1 VSSHDYSPAPYPFC
15 TENGAAEVYSIPAA
29 RRAERYWLYGLLFA
43 LTLLT
48 ATITGAAMQA
58 DFDHNRPFDIENS
71 YPLYIEMFRN
81 PGVLLH
87 GLPFSLTLLA
97 ILLAHELGHYL
108 AALYHRV
115 DASLPYFMPSP
126 FLGTFGAF
134 IRVRSPI
141 YSKRVLFDIG
151 VSGPLAGF
159 VFLLPALAIGLAFSK
174 VIPHIA
180 HEGTIRFGVPRL
192 EWLLAR
198 AIFPG
203 VSTGDLYLH
212 PVARAAWVGM
222 FATAMNLLPIG
233 QLDGGHILYSFF
245 PRAHRMVSKA
255 VCLLMLIPGFVL
267 LGRYLGVALPTEG
280 MWTGWAV
287 WGLVLLW
294 LGRRHPVIH
303 DPTEMTPG
311 RRILGWIALA
321 VFILC
326 FTFEPIAAGGL

>member
-1 VSSHDYSPAPYPFC
+1 VSSPDYSPAPYPLHAG
-15 TENGAAEVYSIPAA
+15 NGAAEVYSFPFA
-29 RRAERYWLYGLLFA
+29 RRRERYWLYCLLFF

-48 ATITGAAMQA
+48 ATVTGAAMQA
-58 DFDHNRPFDIENS
+58 DFEQNRPFDLENS
-71 YPLYIEMFRN
+71 FPLYTEMWTN
-81 PGVLLH
+81 PGILLS

-97 ILLAHELGHYL
+97 ILLAHEFGHYL

-159 VFLLPALAIGLAFSK
+159 VFLLPALSVGLAFSK
-174 VIPHIA
+174 VIPNIA
-180 HEGTIRFGVPRL
+180 HQGTIHFGAPGL
-192 EWLLAR
+192 EWLLAQ

-203 VSTGDLYLH
+203 VALADIYLH
-212 PVARAAWVGM
+212 PIARAAWVGM

-245 PRAHRMVSKA
+245 PRRHGTVSK
-255 VCLLMLIPGFVL
+255 VICVLLMP
-267 LGRYLGVALPTEG
+267 LGKLWLGWLV
-280 MWTGWAV
+280 WA
-287 WGLVLLW
+287 LVLLW

-303 DPTEMTPG
+303 DPTTMTAG
-311 RRILGWIALA
+311 RRTLGWIALI
-321 VFILC
+321 VFLLC